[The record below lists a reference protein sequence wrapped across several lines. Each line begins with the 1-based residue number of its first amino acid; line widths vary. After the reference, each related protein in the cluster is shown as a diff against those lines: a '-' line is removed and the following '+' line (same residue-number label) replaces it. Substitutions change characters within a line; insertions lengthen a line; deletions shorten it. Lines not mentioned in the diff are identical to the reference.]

1 LSPSFLHYEISW
13 LPLNRS
19 SMHQPRF
26 DANRPPSTL
35 ARVACKGCH
44 LAYHDQTDS
53 LQKVEPIHSKASPRD
68 RSIPFDCFLDR
79 AHRRS
84 LRHFACSIGTSAR

>member
-1 LSPSFLHYEISW
+1 M
-13 LPLNRS
+13 R
-19 SMHQPRF
+19 QPRF
-26 DANRPPSTL
+26 EANQPPGYM

-44 LAYHDQTDS
+44 LAYHDQVDS
-53 LQKVEPIHSKASPRD
+53 RQKGEPIHSKASPRD

-84 LRHFACSIGTSAR
+84 LRRFPCSIGTSAR